1 MANFAPP
8 LIDFSSLVV
17 MTTSSFRK
25 LIAIIATYTC
35 ENFQEIVTGI
45 STSLPIIRSYMYL
58 LNYNPYATSLFK

>member
-1 MANFAPP
+1 MENFVPP

-35 ENFQEIVTGI
+35 ENF
-45 STSLPIIRSYMYL
+45 
-58 LNYNPYATSLFK
+58 